1 MLIFEEKTMEGQLKK
16 YLLLIVCIIPVLLIA
31 QGTNEGIQTD
41 RPGIGQSAYTLEKR
55 SLQFELGG
63 NYEWNNRINPNITE
77 DLAYGEIYARYGL
90 FKNLELRLSTSYLS
104 DKDYLKNS
112 NGSKTLSRMKGFIP
126 FSIGIKSTILQER
139 QFQPKTALLL
149 SFGIPFA
156 ASSGF
161 RLKHLT
167 ISCLVPMEW
176 NLKENILLTS
186 NIGGYTDGQ
195 TSRTYMFGS
204 LSVDY
209 SFLKKWTSFIEFY
222 SSYNDKSKGQIA
234 VDAGVVWK
242 ITSTFQLDVSY
253 GYGIS
258 SNSPNGFVN
267 AGASY
272 MIRLKNEPESSV
284 F

>member
-1 MLIFEEKTMEGQLKK
+1 MVKN
-16 YLLLIVCIIPVLLIA
+16 LLFLWCSFIITI
-31 QGTNEGIQTD
+31 TNSSFSQTAVNEIETD
-41 RPGIGQSAYTLEKR
+41 RPGIGQSAYTIEKR
-55 SLQFELGG
+55 CLQLELGG

-77 DLAYGEIYARYGL
+77 DLAYAEIYARYGL
-90 FKNLELRLSTSYLS
+90 IKNLELRLSTSYLS
-104 DKDYLKNS
+104 DKDYFKNS

-149 SFGIPFA
+149 SFGIPFI
-156 ASSGF
+156 ASSSF
-161 RLKHLT
+161 RLKHLI

-195 TSRTYMFGS
+195 TSRTFMFGS

-222 SSYNDKSKGQIA
+222 SSYNDKSKGQLG
-234 VDAGVVWK
+234 VDAGIVWK
-242 ITSTFQLDVSY
+242 ITSKFQLDVSY

-258 SNSPNGFVN
+258 KNSPNGFVN
-267 AGASY
+267 AGLS
-272 MIRLKNEPESSV
+272 IKLPCQNVKE
-284 F
+284 